1 MCGFGKP
8 TDRRWPSWPPPATWH
23 SFCCRRGG
31 DRVLTVVA
39 SGKAA
44 PGVTTSTWALA
55 LSWPRPLLVADC
67 DPAGGDMAPGLL
79 AGRVGLDRGLL
90 SWSTA
95 ARRGLPATAAATL
108 LTEHAVQVPERP
120 QVSLLPGFATATQG
134 TSFTSETWERLALAL
149 EQAAA
154 TAGQDVLVDAGRL
167 VTDRGCWPVLRA
179 ADRVLL
185 TVRPSVRSVHA
196 AQDAAQRL
204 RSELG
209 DLAKVTAL
217 VVGAGPYSASE
228 VAGALQLPL
237 AGVLPYDRTAAEI
250 LSDGTPSSPK
260 TLRRAALMRAA
271 SSVAG
276 KLADSTGASSTA
288 EAVAG

>member
-1 MCGFGKP
+1 M
-8 TDRRWPSWPPPATWH
+8 
-23 SFCCRRGG
+23 
-31 DRVLTVVA
+31 LTVVA

-95 ARRGLPATAAATL
+95 VRRGLPATAAPTL
-108 LTEHAVQVPERP
+108 FTEHAVQVPERP

-134 TSFTSETWERLALAL
+134 ASFTPEAWERLAQAL
-149 EQAAA
+149 EDAAA
-154 TAGQDVLVDAGRL
+154 AAGQDVLVDAGRL
-167 VTDRGCWPVLRA
+167 VAGRGRWPVLRA

-185 TVRPSVRSVHA
+185 AVRPSVRSVHA

-209 DLAKVTAL
+209 DLGKVAAL
-217 VVGAGPYSASE
+217 VVADGPYSASE
-228 VAGALQLPL
+228 VAGALQLSL

-250 LSDGTPSSPK
+250 LSDGASSSPK

-271 SSVAG
+271 SS
-276 KLADSTGASSTA
+276 LAEGLVGPSRTLATA

>member
-1 MCGFGKP
+1 
-8 TDRRWPSWPPPATWH
+8 
-23 SFCCRRGG
+23 
-31 DRVLTVVA
+31 VLTVVT

-55 LSWPRPLLVADC
+55 LSWPRPLLLADC
-67 DPAGGDMAPGLL
+67 DQAGGDMAPGLL
-79 AGRVGLDRGLL
+79 AGRVGVDRGLL

-95 ARRGLPATAAATL
+95 ARRGLSATAATTL
-108 LTEHAVQVPERP
+108 LAEHAVQVPEHP
-120 QVSLLPGFATATQG
+120 PVSLLPGFATATQG
-134 TSFTSETWERLALAL
+134 TSLTPETWERLALAM
-149 EQAAA
+149 EQSAAA
-154 TAGQDVLVDAGRL
+154 VGRDVLVDAGRL

-185 TVRPSVRSVHA
+185 AVRPSVRSVHA
-196 AQDAAQRL
+196 AQDAAHRL

-209 DLAKVTAL
+209 DLVKAAAL
-217 VVGAGPYSASE
+217 VVGDGPYSASE

-237 AGVLPYDRTAAEI
+237 AGVLPYDRTAAEV
-250 LSDGTPSSPK
+250 LSDGALSSPK

-271 SSVAG
+271 SSLAG
-276 KLADSTGASSTA
+276 RLAGSTGASSTA